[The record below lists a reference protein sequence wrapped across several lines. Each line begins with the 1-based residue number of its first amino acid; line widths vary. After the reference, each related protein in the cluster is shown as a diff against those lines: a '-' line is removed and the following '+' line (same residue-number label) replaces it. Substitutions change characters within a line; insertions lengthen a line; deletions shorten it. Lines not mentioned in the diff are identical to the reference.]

1 MNSHGQDEHRVVWS
15 VVGTDIGPLLL
26 AATDDGLVNVVF
38 HATDAVRD
46 RALERLAARLGTEP
60 VEAPASP
67 LLAEAIRQVGAYFA
81 GERRDFEL
89 PLDWSLISGFNRQV
103 LRELESGVAYGAV
116 VGYGDLAR
124 RVGQPGA
131 AQAVGVAMGSNPLPV
146 VVPCHRVV
154 ESDGGIGGFGA
165 DWRRSGGCWR
175 WKGCCRNRCSEAETR
190 NADRERRSRTA
201 LLKPPLIRRGVAA
214 PVETAGE
221 PPLRAPSRSHTALFT
236 HGLVRTRRGMD
247 TAPVTRARSTA
258 SARPVAAYPA
268 DACPVVA
275 RSASAC
281 PARSACS
288 TSGWSR

>member
-1 MNSHGQDEHRVVWS
+1 MNSHGQDEHRVVWG
-15 VVGTDIGPLLL
+15 VVGTGIGPLLL

-67 LLAEAIRQVGAYFA
+67 LLAEAIRQVEAYFA

-131 AQAVGVAMGSNPLPV
+131 AQAVGVAMGANPLPV

-154 ESDGGIGGFGA
+154 ESDGGIGGFG
-165 DWRRSGGCWR
+165 GGL
-175 WKGCCRNRCSEAETR
+175 ETKR
-190 NADRERRSRTA
+190 KLLA
-201 LLKPPLIRRGVAA
+201 LEGVLPEPL
-214 PVETAGE
+214 
-221 PPLRAPSRSHTALFT
+221 F
-236 HGLVRTRRGMD
+236 
-247 TAPVTRARSTA
+247 
-258 SARPVAAYPA
+258 
-268 DACPVVA
+268 
-275 RSASAC
+275 
-281 PARSACS
+281 
-288 TSGWSR
+288 